1 MPPSMW
7 EIEIA
12 STIFRESLIP
22 CTNANASLIN
32 NTSSAAGG
40 NLNMGTQQISVDVLL
55 FSPKVES

>member
-1 MPPSMW
+1 MW

-12 STIFRESLIP
+12 STIFRKSLIP